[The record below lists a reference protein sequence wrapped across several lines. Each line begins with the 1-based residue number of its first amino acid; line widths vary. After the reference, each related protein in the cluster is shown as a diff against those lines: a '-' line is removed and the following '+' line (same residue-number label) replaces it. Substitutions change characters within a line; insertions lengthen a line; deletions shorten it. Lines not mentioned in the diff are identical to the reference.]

1 MNWINNKI
9 INFILF
15 FLLIYGIVQNFYFLF
30 LSISF
35 FFFKIY
41 KKKKKIFSLVFFYIF
56 FSIILFEFSFKKYEK
71 YTSKNI
77 SIESNLEYSYD
88 SFIGYK
94 PKKNFKYYERK
105 FFDNKTILDVVYS
118 INNEGFR
125 FTGTETIN
133 SSKCLVFYGGSIT
146 FGQSLNDKDTL
157 PYMLGNY
164 FNENIKIFN
173 FGFNGYGPHQFLS
186 YLDHFENLSFFKCK
200 KTIFIYSYISD
211 HVGRVVGKRSWGAK
225 SPRYIEDNNRLIFSG
240 LFSDYPFKL
249 VMKVRNNWNSSKFLR
264 IIYNFEN
271 VNINDE
277 KLFVKVLKN
286 IEQRLFQKFKDPI
299 FIYVHWND
307 EILKVKNIQNYQ
319 FSLIQNFLS
328 LRNTIDLKD
337 VLIDQ
342 TKEYFN
348 NIPGDFHPTKIA
360 NATIAKFLYEKL
372 KNKIYDET
380 N

>member
-1 MNWINNKI
+1 M
-9 INFILF
+9 INFVLLL
-15 FLLIYGIVQNFYFLF
+15 FLLIGVFENFYFLF
-30 LSISF
+30 FLLGFIF
-35 FFFKIY
+35 LKKFIQNKKIY
-41 KKKKKIFSLVFFYIF
+41 NLICFYIF
-56 FSIILFEFSFKKYEK
+56 TSILLFEFCFKQYEK
-71 YTSKNI
+71 YTSDKI
-77 SIESNLEYSYD
+77 IGESNFVYD
-88 SFIGYK
+88 YNKLIGYK
-94 PKKNFKYYERK
+94 PKKNFQYFEKK
-105 FFDNKTILDVVYS
+105 KIDNKIILDAVYS
-118 INNEGFR
+118 INNDGFR
-125 FTGTETIN
+125 VTGSQEVD
-133 SSKCLVFYGGSIT
+133 SDKCLVFYGGSIT
-146 FGQSLNDKDTL
+146 FGQSLNDEDTL
-157 PYMLGNY
+157 PYILGNF

-240 LFSDYPFKL
+240 LFYDYPFKL